1 MAESVA
7 SWLARYASSIVA
19 GLGSQARCVARRAW
33 PKGWSLRI
41 GRGALG
47 RSVARWQ
54 RDWPQLERLARV
66 GSATEPGCAVDRV
79 EALVRQHRYG
89 ACVRAFRRDCRW
101 CLDDPEADP
110 SGAARAVAAAIVS
123 LRRSG
128 CEAEARRLLHELPRV
143 LRRHWLVVRAGHDV
157 LVRHS
162 PRAAIT
168 LLEGARVPA
177 AARRSVRR
185 LGALSVARAHAGD
198 SAASVLAA
206 FETEA
211 EAAGLDARTA
221 GFGVLSAALAARAGR
236 HDVAWR
242 SVNAELGRVGLAPL
256 DVPKPAGPIRTDTL
270 SVSAGDSLPARRELV
285 TVIMSA
291 YRAEASI
298 DRAIASVLAQSH
310 ERLELIVVDDASDDA
325 TGDRVLAWRSRDARV
340 RLLRRQ
346 ANGGPYTCRNMA
358 LAEAQGHYVTT
369 HDADDWAHPHRLR
382 WQLHALRRHGAL
394 GCVTGW
400 VRLAAD
406 GQLGLRDDGTLLH
419 EDLSSFVYDRRVFD
433 ALGGFDEVRVSADTE
448 FRSRVLARFGRAALV
463 RADDVLAAFGSLHA
477 ASLTRAGGVA
487 YDEFGFNLQR
497 AAYWCAARAWHER
510 CRRAGKTPMLIPGGP
525 RPFAAP
531 APVTARAGNDPG
543 GNDPGGNDPG
553 GHGPGACGTKERR
566 T

>member
-1 MAESVA
+1 MAEARA
-7 SWLARYASSIVA
+7 SRPARCAGSIA
-19 GLGSQARCVARRAW
+19 AAAASQARFLVRRAW
-33 PKGWSLRI
+33 PKGWPLRI
-41 GRGALG
+41 GWGAFG

-54 RDWPQLERLARV
+54 RDWPQLERLART
-66 GSATEPGCAVDRV
+66 GSASEPGCAVDLV

-89 ACVRAFRRDCRW
+89 ACLRAFRRDCRW
-101 CLDDPEADP
+101 CLEDPETDL
-110 SGAARAVAAAIVS
+110 SGAARAVAAALVS
-123 LRRSG
+123 LRRIG
-128 CEAEARRLLHELPRV
+128 CEAEARRLLHELPRS
-143 LRRHWLVVRAGHDV
+143 LRRHWIVVRAGHDV

-168 LLEGARVPA
+168 LLEEARNPAGARP
-177 AARRSVRR
+177 SVRR
-185 LGALSVARAHAGD
+185 LGALSVARAQAGD
-198 SAASVLAA
+198 TAASVLAA

-211 EAAGLDARTA
+211 AAAGLDARTP

-236 HDVAWR
+236 HDVVWR
-242 SVNAELGRVGLAPL
+242 SVNAELERVGLAPL
-256 DVPKPAGPIRTDTL
+256 DVPEPAGPLRIGEL
-270 SVSAGDSLPARRELV
+270 SVSAADPLPARHELV

-298 DRAIASVLAQSH
+298 DHAIASVLAQSH
-310 ERLELIVVDDASDDA
+310 EPLELIVVDDGSNDA
-325 TGDRVLAWRSRDARV
+325 TADRVLAWRSRDARV

-346 ANGGPYTCRNMA
+346 VNGGPYACRNMA
-358 LAEAQGHYVTT
+358 LAEAQGRFVTT

-406 GQLGLRDDGTLLH
+406 GHLGLRDDGTLLH
-419 EDLSSFVYDRRVFD
+419 EDLSSFVYDRRLFD

-448 FRSRVLARFGRAALV
+448 FRSRVLARFGRAALM

-487 YDEFGFNLQR
+487 YDAFGFNLQR

-510 CRRAGKTPMLIPGGP
+510 CRRTGRTPMVIPGGP

-531 APVTARAGNDPG
+531 APVTVGAGSPRG
-543 GNDPGGNDPG
+543 GGKLIDM
-553 GHGPGACGTKERR
+553 RS
-566 T
+566 

>member
-1 MAESVA
+1 MAEAGA
-7 SWLARYASSIVA
+7 SRPVRCARSIVA

-54 RDWPQLERLARV
+54 RDWPQLERLARA
-66 GSATEPGCAVDRV
+66 GRASEPGCAVDLV

-89 ACVRAFRRDCRW
+89 ACLRAFRRDCRW
-101 CLDDPEADP
+101 CLEDPETDLP
-110 SGAARAVAAAIVS
+110 GAARAVAAALVS
-123 LRRSG
+123 LRRIG
-128 CEAEARRLLHELPRV
+128 CEAEARRLLHELPRI
-143 LRRHWLVVRAGHDV
+143 LRRHWSVVRAGHDV
-157 LVRHS
+157 LVQHS

-168 LLEGARVPA
+168 LLEEARTPAGARQ
-177 AARRSVRR
+177 SVRR
-185 LGALSVARAHAGD
+185 LGALSVARTHAGD
-198 SAASVLAA
+198 AAANVLTA
-206 FETEA
+206 FEVEA
-211 EAAGLDARTA
+211 AAAGLDARTP

-236 HDVAWR
+236 HDVVWR

-256 DVPKPAGPIRTDTL
+256 DVPEPVGPLRIGEL
-270 SVSAGDSLPARRELV
+270 SVSAADPLPARQDLV
-285 TVIMSA
+285 TVIMAA

-298 DRAIASVLAQSH
+298 DHAIASVLAQSH
-310 ERLELIVVDDASDDA
+310 ESLELIVVDDASNDA
-325 TGDRVLAWRSRDARV
+325 TTDCVIAWQSRDARV

-358 LAEAQGHYVTT
+358 LAEAQGRFVTT

-400 VRLAAD
+400 VRVAPD
-406 GQLGLRDDGTLLH
+406 GRLGLRDDGTLLH
-419 EDLSSFVYDRRVFD
+419 EDLSSFVYDRRLFD

-487 YDEFGFNLQR
+487 YDAFGFNLQR

-510 CRRAGKTPMLIPGGP
+510 CRRTGRTPTVIRGDP

-531 APVTARAGNDPG
+531 APVAVRVSLPTRG
-543 GNDPGGNDPG
+543 
-553 GHGPGACGTKERR
+553 R
-566 T
+566 